1 MVLKYVAIFTIQ
13 IFVYSGSYSSFIL
26 RASYINTLHAGLIL
40 MLASKESTNKSIIL
54 WRWSISSSSRI
65 GSKRLKVEKMEEYN
79 ICLECQWILS
89 MQKTPREPVSS
100 SDKLR
105 IRERREEER
114 RGEHGKR
121 DFQTWAFFLLIGIFF
136 TYKPR
141 ISLPNCVR

>member
-13 IFVYSGSYSSFIL
+13 IFVYSESYSSFIL

-40 MLASKESTNKSIIL
+40 MLAWKESTNKSIIL

-65 GSKRLKVEKMEEYN
+65 GSKRVKVEKMEEYN

-105 IRERREEER
+105 IRQR
-114 RGEHGKR
+114 RGEESTAKET
-121 DFQTWAFFLLIGIFF
+121 FKPELFFLLIGIFF